1 MKRIALVLIAV
12 LWLSMA
18 AWPAEQEVVD
28 VSVTGLA
35 CPFCAYSVEKSLS
48 RLSGVASVTVDL
60 AANQVRVVM
69 QAEHTADLKQ
79 IKIAIVNAGFTPGEA
94 SRSMAEE

>member
-1 MKRIALVLIAV
+1 MKRIVLVLIAG

-35 CPFCAYSVEKSLS
+35 CPFCAFSVEKSLS
-48 RLSGVASVTVDL
+48 KLAGVDSVTVDL

-69 QAEHTADLKQ
+69 KAEHTADLKQ
-79 IKIAIVNAGFTPGEA
+79 IKKAIVNAGFTPGEA
-94 SRSMAEE
+94 SRSTAQE

>member
-12 LWLSMA
+12 FWLSNI
-18 AWPAEQEVVD
+18 AWPADQEVWD

-48 RLSGVASVTVDL
+48 KLASIDSVTVDL

-69 QAEHTADLKQ
+69 KAEHSADLKQ
-79 IKIAIVNAGFTPGEA
+79 INEAIVNAGFTPGEA
-94 SRSMAEE
+94 SRSTAQE

>member
-1 MKRIALVLIAV
+1 MKRIVLVLIAV

-35 CPFCAYSVEKSLS
+35 CPFCAYSVEKSLGK
-48 RLSGVASVTVDL
+48 LSGVDSVTVDL
-60 AANQVRVVM
+60 AASQVRVVM
-69 QAEHTADLKQ
+69 KPEHTADLKQ
-79 IKIAIVNAGFTPGEA
+79 IDKAIVNAGFTPGEA
-94 SRSMAEE
+94 SRSTAEE